1 ALHRRQ
7 LAERRLELTLDRLR
21 TGPELGQHGPHDAF
35 TLFEERREQMLG
47 LDRLMIVL
55 IGLRLR
61 RLQGFLRLHGQLVQS
76 RCSARPLVLRFV
88 SSAQVRARVV
98 GAQRLELLVQL
109 AFGRRHVALYHD
121 PYLHQLIA
129 VAASFETRHAVPGQP
144 ERAPARRRGR
154 DLHRHL
160 AAQGRNFDA
169 RAQRGLGRRHRERQ
183 VDVVALALEERMR
196 RDRDA
201 QIEVTARPRTAG
213 ALAGDAYALAALH
226 ARWDLHVDLTANL
239 LPAPSAAGRAW
250 LPLDVAGAMAGR
262 ARFLD
267 VHRKG
272 LAGSVKRLVER
283 DLDAGLDI
291 AAARALA
298 ALEEVLEPD
307 AFTSRPS
314 AATAHVAED
323 RAKEVGEVAG
333 AANVAA
339 VLDPEPSTGTAAGRS
354 LGVTLPIRAERVV
367 TAPLLGVRQH
377 LVGFVD
383 LLEAVG
389 GVLALRD
396 VRVVLPREPSIGG
409 LDRLVVGLSVD
420 S

>member
-1 ALHRRQ
+1 MPAPAKVRPAAPSRSWASASRRCSVETYSS
-7 LAERRLELTLDRLR
+7 LSRSASFCARSRVCRVRSPRYWRLR
-21 TGPELGQHGPHDAF
+21 PF
-35 TLFEERREQMLG
+35 T
-47 LDRLMIVL
+47 
-55 IGLRLR
+55 
-61 RLQGFLRLHGQLVQS
+61 
-76 RCSARPLVLRFV
+76 
-88 SSAQVRARVV
+88 
-98 GAQRLELLVQL
+98 
-109 AFGRRHVALYHD
+109 
-121 PYLHQLIA
+121 
-129 VAASFETRHAVPGQP
+129 AASFETRHAVPGQP

-213 ALAGDAYALAALH
+213 ALAGDAHALAALH
-226 ARWDLHVDLTANL
+226 ARRDLHVDLTANL
-239 LPAPSAAGRAW
+239 LPAPSAASRAR

-367 TAPLLGVRQH
+367 TAPLLGIRQH

-396 VRVVLPREPSIGG
+396 VRVVLPREPPIGG
-409 LDRLVVGLSVD
+409 LDR
-420 S
+420 

>member
-1 ALHRRQ
+1 M
-7 LAERRLELTLDRLR
+7 RLS
-21 TGPELGQHGPHDAF
+21 F
-35 TLFEERREQMLG
+35 
-47 LDRLMIVL
+47 IVTVV
-55 IGLRLR
+55 
-61 RLQGFLRLHGQLVQS
+61 GFLDFITYENLQHYLRHSDSCFCQS
-76 RCSARPLVLRFV
+76 GFLNLFFFFF
-88 SSAQVRARVV
+88 SSR
-98 GAQRLELLVQL
+98 
-109 AFGRRHVALYHD
+109 RRH
-121 PYLHQLIA
+121 
-129 VAASFETRHAVPGQP
+129 TRLVSDWSSDVCSS
-144 ERAPARRRGR
+144 
-154 DLHRHL
+154 DL
-160 AAQGRNFDA
+160 
-169 RAQRGLGRRHRERQ
+169 
-183 VDVVALALEERMR
+183 
-196 RDRDA
+196 
-201 QIEVTARPRTAG
+201 
-213 ALAGDAYALAALH
+213 
-226 ARWDLHVDLTANL
+226 ANL
-239 LPAPSAAGRAW
+239 LPAPSAAGRAR

-333 AANVAA
+333 AANVAD

-367 TAPLLGVRQH
+367 TAPLHGIRQH

-383 LLEAVG
+383 LLEPVG
-389 GVLALRD
+389 GVLAPRD
-396 VRVVLPREPSIGG
+396 VRVVLPREPPIGG
-409 LDRLVVGLSVD
+409 LDRLVLGLSVD